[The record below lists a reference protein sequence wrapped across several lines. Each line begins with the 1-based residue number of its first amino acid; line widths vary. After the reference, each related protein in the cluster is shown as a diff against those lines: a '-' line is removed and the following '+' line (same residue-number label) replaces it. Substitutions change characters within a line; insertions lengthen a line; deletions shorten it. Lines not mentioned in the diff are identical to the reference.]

1 MDAMP
6 SLEQI
11 LLEGREV
18 EDVVFIDED
27 ITDFAASDATFI
39 RCHFKECTFDGARFS
54 NCRFTQ
60 CRFSNC
66 SFLETSFHTT
76 HFTDRTN
83 QKGSEWALCNLS
95 EARFTDC
102 DLSMSVFSKSE
113 CYLMEAT
120 NCSAMGLKFDAQVHR
135 RVSNRLAMGGVK
147 FEACKLQYAQF
158 VKGNFEDSKFLSCD
172 LRDSSFS
179 GSDLSRCQLR
189 GSSLHNIDL
198 SGATLN
204 NADISYATFDQ
215 LFLSDIFSHVDLI
228 VSRDQHE
235 TILKSIGI
243 WTFD

>member
-1 MDAMP
+1 MTIKP
-6 SLEQI
+6 NLEQI
-11 LLEGREV
+11 LMQCGESEEEV
-18 EDVVFIDED
+18 FSGEDVS
-27 ITDFAASDATFI
+27 DFAASDVIFV
-39 RCHFKECTFDGARFS
+39 RCHFKDCTFDGARFA
-54 NCRFTQ
+54 NCRFVQ

-66 SFLETSFHTT
+66 SFLETAFHTT
-76 HFTDRTN
+76 HFADKEVH
-83 QKGSEWALCNLS
+83 KGSEWVLCNLS

-102 DLSMSVFSKSE
+102 DLSMSIFSKSE

-135 RVSNRLAMGGVK
+135 RVSNRLAIGGVK
-147 FEACKLQYAQF
+147 FEGCKLQYGQF

-172 LRDSSFS
+172 LRDTSFA

-198 SGATLN
+198 SGATLD

-215 LFLSDIFSHVDLI
+215 LFLGEIFSHADLI